1 MVGCSLREAF
11 LVGVVPIAL
20 SCVGVH
26 VPLLLQSAYQEVW
39 AVLWDPT
46 CFCAGVSSSWICS
59 NSTFHCEVGMAQGDV
74 RIITFWPPAS
84 TFQWNKTKVCS
95 SLWELGEG
103 FPLETFSCFDTSVF
117 SLLLEVGQ
125 TYTPLGHRD
134 HTCIVNSKLGSVVGL
149 LEGAGHA
156 GFQSMKSA
164 QHQKRKWQNF
174 YVYEQ
179 VLVFGSFLP
188 FYEEISTCYK
198 WGILTILCFPD
209 NERFRYLGV
218 NRLNVRHC

>member
-1 MVGCSLREAF
+1 MGCYPREAF
-11 LVGVVPIAL
+11 RMGVVPITL
-20 SCVGVH
+20 SCVGSH
-26 VPLLLQSAYQEVW
+26 IPALLQSAYQRWEQCPETRLVSALVFPPVGF
-39 AVLWDPT
+39 AVTALPT
-46 CFCAGVSSSWICS
+46 VKWGWHREMSELSPSGRLPPSF
-59 NSTFHCEVGMAQGDV
+59 VGEIRPRSV
-74 RIITFWPPAS
+74 PPS
-84 TFQWNKTKVCS
+84 GN
-95 SLWELGEG
+95 GEG

-125 TYTPLGHRD
+125 KYTPLGHRD

-164 QHQKRKWQNF
+164 QHQKEKWQNF

-188 FYEEISTCYK
+188 FYKEISICYK
-198 WGILTILCFPD
+198 WGI
-209 NERFRYLGV
+209 
-218 NRLNVRHC
+218 